1 MSENFSWSTSVGRW
15 MGIPVRFHLLLI
27 LFIVAILGYGYSNSG
42 DTELAATALVTT
54 LVLLASVTIHELAHV
69 FAINSLGGHVSTL
82 VLMPWGGNSRMVL
95 PGAPRDR
102 GIVYLAGPFVNGA
115 IFLFGTALMVQ
126 TNHSPLSDLLNP
138 VNPQRFDSSQWW
150 GSLVSIVTWVN
161 FQLMVVNLIPCF
173 PFDGAGAVRSW
184 IAAINVD
191 LPKVRAESAIKLI
204 GNAAA
209 FAIIGFAWLVRDVE
223 AGPFQPIWALFLM
236 IGITL
241 LFSANYSMHLET
253 QEDDADWD
261 DTEDMDY
268 DSVYNDSSFF
278 DFSNETENT
287 AYSQWLQE
295 KQEARRELELRKEEE
310 EDRRADE
317 ILKKLHR
324 GGITSLTEEE
334 RSILDRVS
342 ARIRRRRQTGV
353 SFNDQ

>member
-1 MSENFSWSTSVGRW
+1 MSENFSWSASVGRW

-27 LFIVAILGYGYSNSG
+27 LFIVTILGFDVSRDNPDVVG
-42 DTELAATALVTT
+42 LTAVVTT
-54 LVLLASVTIHELAHV
+54 LVLLASVFLHELAHV
-69 FAINSLGGHVSTL
+69 FAVNSLGGHVSTL

-95 PGAPRDR
+95 PRAPRDR
-102 GIVYLAGPFVNGA
+102 AIVYLAGPFLNGV
-115 IFLFGTALMVQ
+115 IFLFGTALLVQ
-126 TNHSPLSDLLNP
+126 TEHSTFAELVDIVHPHL
-138 VNPQRFDSSQWW
+138 FDQKDWW
-150 GSLVSIVTWVN
+150 VSLVAIVTWVN
-161 FQLMVVNLIPCF
+161 FQLTLVNLIPCF
-173 PFDGAGAVRSW
+173 PFDGAGAVRSL
-184 IAAINVD
+184 IASMNVD

-209 FAIIGFAWLVRDVE
+209 FGIIGISWLVRE
-223 AGPFQPIWALFLM
+223 STSGPVQPWVLFWL
-236 IGITL
+236 IGVTL
-241 LFSANYSMHLET
+241 LFCANYSMHVET
-253 QEDDADWD
+253 QEEDADWD
-261 DTEDMDY
+261 DVEDMDY

-295 KQEARRELELRKEEE
+295 KQEARRETELRKEQE

-324 GGITSLTEEE
+324 GGIMSLNDDE